1 MKVTKIREGLRV
13 WDQENIRKLDFRF
26 HTQERLIC
34 MGLSEAG
41 FDLDTPIGP
50 HGKKQYTLSTSMGD
64 IEVCQGTRNSDLEWS
79 IHLGHREARFSLP
92 EELWV
97 SIREVW
103 DNSQTC

>member
-1 MKVTKIREGLRV
+1 MKVTKMRDGLRV
-13 WDQENIRKLDFRF
+13 WDQENIKKIDLSK
-26 HTQERLIC
+26 QRLIC

-41 FDLDTPIGP
+41 FNFNTPIGRQ
-50 HGKKQYTLSTSMGD
+50 GKKQYTLSTSRGD

-79 IHLGHREARFSLP
+79 IHLGCRETRFSLS
-92 EELWV
+92 EELWD